1 MGIRAQAAANLNHF
15 DDAQAKFGELLGSLQ
30 SAELASMTHAE
41 AEEHVLTEGREA
53 LRLALQGYVAQR
65 GRDDAGCSVVGSD
78 GVERTHHR
86 VRSVPLHT
94 VVGRIQIVRE
104 TYGARGHASLAPL
117 DGALN
122 LPRRLHSF
130 GVQKRV
136 AAEVARGSYEEAV
149 NALQRQAG
157 VSIATHQ
164 AEDIAGDAAQ
174 DFDAFYERPRTTP
187 VLSDERDII
196 TLTTDGKG
204 VAMRPEGLREATRK
218 AAAAATPKLRTRL
231 SKGEKRHRKRM
242 ALVASVYG
250 IAPFIRKP
258 EDIIRDLQPVRP
270 LGQKRPRPQAK
281 RVWASIEKSVEGVI
295 DDVFHEALR
304 RDPER
309 KKPWVVLVDGN
320 VTQLGDMLAFAE
332 HYQVNPTVIIDIIH
346 VAEYLWKA
354 AWAFHQEGTRAAEV
368 WVRERLLEV
377 LRGRA
382 SYVAAGIR
390 RSATR
395 RNLAADKRGPVD
407 TCADYLL
414 KYKDYMRYNEY
425 LAAGFPIATGV
436 IEGAC
441 RYLVKD
447 RMDLTGARW
456 SLKGAEAVLRLRAL
470 HASGDFDEYWRFH
483 QDQQHERNHHARYA
497 GNRVPDM
504 AASCGRTQLR
514 IVR

>member
-1 MGIRAQAAANLNHF
+1 
-15 DDAQAKFGELLGSLQ
+15 
-30 SAELASMTHAE
+30 
-41 AEEHVLTEGREA
+41 
-53 LRLALQGYVAQR
+53 
-65 GRDDAGCSVVGSD
+65 
-78 GVERTHHR
+78 
-86 VRSVPLHT
+86 
-94 VVGRIQIVRE
+94 
-104 TYGARGHASLAPL
+104 
-117 DGALN
+117 
-122 LPRRLHSF
+122 
-130 GVQKRV
+130 V

-149 NALQRQAG
+149 KALERQAG
-157 VSIATHQ
+157 VGIATHQ
-164 AEDIAGDAAQ
+164 AEDIAGEAAR
-174 DFDAFYERPRTTP
+174 DFDAFYEQARPTP
-187 VLSDERDII
+187 APADVPDII

-204 VAMRPEGLREATRK
+204 VAMRREGLREATRK
-218 AAAAATPKLRTRL
+218 AAEAAIPKLRTRL

-250 IAPFIRKP
+250 IAPFVRKP

-270 LGQKRPRPQAK
+270 LGQKRPRPEGK

-295 DDVFHEALR
+295 DEVFREALR

-309 KKPWVVLVDGN
+309 QKRWVILVDGN

-332 HYQVNPTVIIDIIH
+332 YYKVTPTVIIDIIH

-354 AWAFHQEGTRAAEV
+354 AWAFHEEGTRAAEV
-368 WVRERLLEV
+368 WVRQRLLEV

-382 SYVAAGIR
+382 SHVAGGIR

-395 RNLAADKRGPVD
+395 RHLAADKRASVD

-414 KYKDYMRYNEY
+414 KYKDYMRYDEY

-456 SLKGAEAVLRLRAL
+456 TLKGAEAVLRLRAL
-470 HASGDFDEYWRFH
+470 HASGDFDGYWKFH
-483 QDQQHERNHHARYA
+483 QEQENVRNHKARYA
-497 GNRVPDM
+497 GNTVPAM
-504 AASCGRTQLR
+504 TSSRGRAPLR